1 MWIIKIHLSQILIDI
16 FPLLDQLQPLLQQQ
30 PLREG
35 DLNQEEIG
43 SIVLHVVVF
52 LPQMPQIVVLSML
65 VIHHKEKLV
74 ILVMFVCGIPI
85 WNQQL
90 QDQQLGNVIPQESF
104 WEVLIIPWNHKL
116 SVIQEG
122 LRKGMILL
130 LHVFVLMTIVMVLIL
145 EDKMRLQ
152 EGNHQG
158 QNLQGKDD

>member
-1 MWIIKIHLSQILIDI
+1 MIDI

-43 SIVLHVVVF
+43 SIVLHVAVF

-65 VIHHKEKLV
+65 VIHLKEKLV

-116 SVIQEG
+116 SVTQEG

-145 EDKMRLQ
+145 EDKMRHQ
-152 EGNHQG
+152 GGNHQG
-158 QNLQGKDD
+158 QNLQGNND